1 MRTRHMLC
9 IALAV
14 TIALVQGA
22 TAGLEEAPLVS
33 RVPDPVRGALPT
45 GGTRPARLETLWI
58 FDADFEDLSGD
69 NAGWLSFDTSG
80 TVGQTNYW
88 HHDTI
93 RLTEV
98 YLGESTWWCGTYN
111 VCWVQPRG
119 YGNEW
124 IQFLSR
130 DMVEIEA
137 TSPGDL
143 VELEWDQR
151 YAMEKNYDYGYVE
164 VKAPGETEWTTLA
177 SYTNTG
183 FTPLPGRPH
192 DWDHPTDGHVTLD
205 LSTYAGET
213 LELRYRFESDEL
225 LSSQDTPDNSAHS
238 VKDGAWQLDNI
249 TVKQN
254 GSPIF
259 IDDSESGNMGWV
271 HDDIQPSGQSGVSFF
286 RGQFGIDFVTG
297 RDFTCD
303 DRPIG
308 SWMYAAVD
316 PFTSTMVD
324 DQSTE
329 LVSPP
334 IDISGAG
341 RLVGRW
347 DMWVDLPQ
355 LSGDIF
361 DLQLASDDIREC
373 VTYSGNFIDE
383 EPGTWY
389 GGPYWGVWTDD
400 WSAFAGNGWLAIKWW
415 LGKWPP
421 AEPEEP
427 HMAGIFLN
435 RQRVGIPSGD
445 PGTVWDQSVWWTFTD
460 WFEDDLA
467 DALADSMIIK
477 IQDDDEIASAFLI
490 ATNGVTTT
498 SYPLVYGGYYGEDWW
513 SAPPPAT
520 EMVPGSEIHYYFEAT
535 DGVGNVS
542 VYPNGAPDQYLEM
555 SILPLEASVSDPG
568 LLLVDKHGRR
578 TPGSRRDYGFFD
590 PAGRAYAYS
599 EYYYREA
606 LEILGYD
613 CETYDVRVPSGL
625 SVEASSGPDTSG
637 MKYYGTQI
645 WFSNEF
651 DACTL
656 WPIDQWNLIQWLSQ
670 AGGGRERNLLLSGN
684 EIGKELVGSGKETLS
699 FYTTWLASDYVQD
712 AVGVITVDSCP
723 GLLDHA
729 GDWDFMPDDGDP
741 STPID
746 GDCALQGG
754 CPILNYFDVVDARPG
769 IPGNE
774 VVLDYQKLDASTLPA
789 GVAYTHQSM
798 GYHTVNLGFGFEF
811 MRDGTGAGGAFYTP
825 EGYHVP
831 GIHHRI
837 QLMGNILE
845 YFGRDPDSP
854 GTGVS
859 DEVQRNALSLAYPN
873 PFNPLTRI
881 DYSVREGGPVAI
893 EIYSIAGRVVR
904 RLLDAELEAGASG
917 SVMWDGTNDAGER
930 CASGVYFYR
939 IVAPGFT
946 ASRRMVLLK

>member
-1 MRTRHMLC
+1 MRTRPMLC
-9 IALAV
+9 LAIIV
-14 TIALVQGA
+14 AVVLVQGA
-22 TAGLEEAPLVS
+22 TAGAGDTRLVS
-33 RVPDPVRGALPT
+33 RVPEPDGLVTTARGM
-45 GGTRPARLETLWI
+45 RPAGVETLWI
-58 FDADFEDLSGD
+58 FDANFQDLTGD

-93 RLTEV
+93 HLTQE
-98 YLGESTWWCGTYN
+98 YLGDSAWWCGTYDA
-111 VCWVQPRG
+111 CWVQPRG
-119 YGNEW
+119 YGNGW
-124 IQFLSR
+124 IQILTR
-130 DMVEIEA
+130 DMAEIET
-137 TSPGDL
+137 TSAGDL

-164 VKAPGETEWTTLA
+164 VKAPDDSEWMTLA

-183 FTPLPGRPH
+183 FTPIPGKSH

-205 LSTYAGET
+205 LSSYAGDS
-213 LELRYRFESDEL
+213 LQLRYRFESDDL
-225 LSSQDTPDNSAHS
+225 YSSQDTPDNSVHS

-254 GSPIF
+254 GSPLF
-259 IDDSESGNMGWV
+259 FDGSESGNMGWV
-271 HDDIQPSGQSGVSFF
+271 HDDIESSGQTGVSFA
-286 RGQFGIDFVTG
+286 RGRYGFDFVTG

-303 DRPIG
+303 NRPVG

-316 PFTSTMVD
+316 PFSSVMVD

-341 RLVGRW
+341 RLVGQW

-355 LSGDIF
+355 PSGDIF
-361 DLQLASDDIREC
+361 DLNLATSDVWEC

-383 EPGTWY
+383 QPGTWY

-400 WSAFAGNGWLAIKWW
+400 WSAFAGNEWLAIKWW
-415 LGKWPP
+415 LGKWEF
-421 AEPEEP
+421 AEPSEP
-427 HMAGIFLN
+427 HRAGIFLN
-435 RQRVGIPSGD
+435 RQRVGVPSGD
-445 PGTVWDQSVWWTFTD
+445 PGTVWDESIWWTFAD
-460 WFEDDLA
+460 WFRDDLTE
-467 DALADSMIIK
+467 ALADSMAIR
-477 IQDDDEIASAFLI
+477 IQDDDGIVSALLV

-498 SYPLVYGGYYGEDWW
+498 SYPMALAPYYGEDWW
-513 SAPPPAT
+513 AAPPPAT

-542 VYPNGAPDQYLEM
+542 VHPSGAPAEYLEM
-555 SILPLEASVSDPG
+555 SILPLEASVTDPG

-578 TPGSRRDYGFFD
+578 TPGAQRDYGLFD

-625 SVEASSGPDTSG
+625 SVDASSGPDTSG
-637 MKYYGTQI
+637 MRYYDTQI

-670 AGGGRERNLLLSGN
+670 AAVGRERNLLLSGN

-699 FYTTWLASDYVQD
+699 FYSTWLASQYVQD
-712 AVGVITVDSCP
+712 AVGTITVDSCP
-723 GLLDHA
+723 GLQDHA
-729 GDWDFMPDDGDP
+729 GGWDFLPDDGDP

-746 GDCALQGG
+746 WDCALQGG
-754 CPILNYFDVVDARPG
+754 CPILNYFDVVDARSG

-774 VVLDYQKLDASTLPA
+774 VVLDYLKLDAGILPA
-789 GVAYTHQSM
+789 GVAYTHQTM
-798 GYHTVNLGFGFEF
+798 GYRTVNLGFGFEF
-811 MRDGTGAGGAFYTP
+811 MRDGTGPGGALYTP
-825 EGYHVP
+825 EGYHVS
-831 GIHHRI
+831 GIHHRL

-854 GTGVS
+854 GTGVPES
-859 DEVQRNALSLAYPN
+859 DVVDALSQAHPN
-873 PFNPLTRI
+873 PFNPVTRI
-881 DYSVREGGPVAI
+881 DYSVRDGGSVSI
-893 EIYSIAGRVVR
+893 EIYSVAGRVVR
-904 RLLDAELEAGASG
+904 RLLDGELEAGASG
-917 SVMWDGTNDAGER
+917 FVVWDGTNDAGER